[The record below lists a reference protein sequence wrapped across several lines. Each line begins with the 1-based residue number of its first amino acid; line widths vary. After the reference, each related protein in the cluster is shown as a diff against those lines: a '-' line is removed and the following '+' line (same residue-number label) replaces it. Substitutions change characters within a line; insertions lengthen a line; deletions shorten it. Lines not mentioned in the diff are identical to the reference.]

1 MSKKIAIVSS
11 SCPPV
16 SSGGVASSHYH
27 LYRALT
33 QQGFQ
38 VRLYTFEDY
47 KAALTENDVTRVGIS
62 PKLVNGL
69 RRLIGWYFRIVD
81 PSKINYHFADVVVSA
96 WPCMMLN
103 SAIRNFQPDVLIL
116 PDHGCPGL
124 CIAKPKGCRIILIS
138 HHNPVRFLNNPLWGL
153 HSEHDARLAVAC
165 ENTVLQKVDAVV
177 CPSKYMQEMFNKTY
191 VYSGPVTVIPNMV
204 DVDLIAS
211 IPPYDI
217 RGKLA
222 LPDDSVV
229 IYIPSA
235 GSVHKGARFV
245 FEIVRRISSYA
256 TKDIGFYLS
265 GSITPMLAYELRFA
279 PSNAKIYAPGQV
291 SYAENLAIVQACS
304 FGVSPTLIESF
315 GMALLEASICGVPM
329 VAFDVGGTADVVSNG
344 RSGILV
350 PFLDIEALIQSA
362 CRLLQADSCANLRGE
377 TASYVADR
385 FRSEL
390 TVEKFVS
397 LMQ

>member
-16 SSGGVASSHYH
+16 SAGGVASSHYH

-33 QQGFQ
+33 QKGFQ

-47 KAALTENDVTRVGIS
+47 KVALTETDVTRVGMPPS
-62 PKLVNGL
+62 LVKEL
-69 RRLIGWYFRIVD
+69 RRVIGWYFRIVD
-81 PSKINYHFADVVVSA
+81 PQRITYHFADVAVSA
-96 WPCMMLN
+96 WPCVMLN
-103 SAIRNFQPDVLIL
+103 SAIRDFQPDVLIL

-124 CIAKPKGCRIILIS
+124 FIAKPKGCRIILIS

-153 HSEHDARLAVAC
+153 HSERDARLAVAC
-165 ENTVLQKVDAVV
+165 ENRVLRKVDAVV
-177 CPSKYMQEMFNKTY
+177 CPSQYMQEVFNKTY

-204 DVDLIAS
+204 DVELIAS
-211 IPPYDI
+211 IPLHNI

-235 GSVHKGARFV
+235 GSVYKGARFV

-265 GSITPMLAYELRFA
+265 GSMTPMLAYELRFA

-291 SYAENLAIVQACS
+291 SYAENLAIVKGCS
-304 FGVSPTLIESF
+304 FGISPTLIENF

-329 VAFDVGGTADVVSNG
+329 VAFDVGGNADVVSNG
-344 RSGILV
+344 RSGVLV
-350 PFLDIEALIQSA
+350 PFLDIETLIQSA
-362 CRLLQADSCANLRGE
+362 CRLLHADCCASLRCE
-377 TASYVADR
+377 TVSYAADR
-385 FRSEL
+385 FSSDL
-390 TVEKFVS
+390 AVEKFVS
-397 LMQ
+397 LIQ